1 VWEYLNPYRGNI
13 TETNGD
19 PTPLMPMTYF
29 AFRANFIA
37 ADHPGLANKKLEPI
51 VPQPSP
57 FILPP
62 PPMSGNH

>member
-1 VWEYLNPYRGNI
+1 
-13 TETNGD
+13 
-19 PTPLMPMTYF
+19 MPMTYF

-62 PPMSGNH
+62 PMNVNH